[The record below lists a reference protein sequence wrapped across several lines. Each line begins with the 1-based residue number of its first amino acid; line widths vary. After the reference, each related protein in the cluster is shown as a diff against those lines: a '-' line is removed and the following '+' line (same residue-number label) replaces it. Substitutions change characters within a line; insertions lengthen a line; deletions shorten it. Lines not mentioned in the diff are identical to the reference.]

1 MLYKGGSTSGT
12 LHCCPASDNPFLRGA
27 IVDSR
32 LLPPGKH
39 RLPFHHG
46 GKVLQLLPSKMRGQ
60 TLGDIRHSFGWKGRR
75 RQPAFGEG
83 GGKGGAYFTQRYA
96 GGSGL
101 NSLNLDFLPIQNI
114 EETDFDT
121 VVGGIVGA
129 VPGEDRKN
137 DQL

>member
-1 MLYKGGSTSGT
+1 
-12 LHCCPASDNPFLRGA
+12 
-27 IVDSR
+27 
-32 LLPPGKH
+32 
-39 RLPFHHG
+39 
-46 GKVLQLLPSKMRGQ
+46 MRGQ

-96 GGSGL
+96 GGTGL

>member
-1 MLYKGGSTSGT
+1 L
-12 LHCCPASDNPFLRGA
+12 L
-27 IVDSR
+27 SR
-32 LLPPGKH
+32 LGYSILAWSNRGFSTLTTRETSSSFSPQWES
-39 RLPFHHG
+39 FA
-46 GKVLQLLPSKMRGQ
+46 VTTSKMRGQ
-60 TLGDIRHSFGWKGRR
+60 RLGDICHSFGWKGRR

-96 GGSGL
+96 GGTGL